1 MFVLLTLIIDSLL
14 LAVLGARAVSSAV
27 NFLVNRHIVFERG
40 RDKPAGA
47 TGIRY
52 FSLVAVL
59 LAANFGHI
67 RALEALSVAA
77 LLAVSYAVQQRYL
90 SYGKRCGEGG
100 RGGGQRRW
108 RLTLRRGASAAATTP
123 GPCAGSR
130 DTAHRR
136 CG

>member
-1 MFVLLTLIIDSLL
+1 VFVLLTFIIDSLL

-40 RDKPAGA
+40 QDKPAGA

-59 LAANFGHI
+59 PAANFGLI

-77 LLAVSYAVQQRYL
+77 LLAVSYAVQQRHL
-90 SYGKRCGEGG
+90 FTGNAAEK
-100 RGGGQRRW
+100 
-108 RLTLRRGASAAATTP
+108 AAA
-123 GPCAGSR
+123 GAVSGAG
-130 DTAHRR
+130 
-136 CG
+136 G